1 MKILLTGGNGFIGSN
16 LRVHFE
22 KNNINYTL
30 LSRDEWMGNDNFTK
44 LDSVINKGDSFIFI
58 HLAGISNVGYCE
70 DNYDECFQ
78 VNSYAVEKL
87 LDKLKKDEIKE
98 FIYAS
103 SMATY
108 GDSND
113 KIVSENN
120 NLDGFNKYAES
131 KILGE
136 KFVDSWV
143 KNNNKIATIL
153 RIGNCYGSSYDGIV
167 SPRGVLAYII
177 NSILTGSD
185 ISLDFHNTSYKSA
198 VKSFINLDDLS
209 SLFLH
214 IIENREKK
222 NNLNIYNAVGDSY
235 ISIYDIFRFVVLH
248 HRYNGVL
255 NINFTNKVYNGVGSN
270 DNIKSDYNWKPKS
283 NLHHDILVY
292 LNKGKNL

>member
-22 KNNINYTL
+22 NKNINYIP

-44 LDSVINKGDSFIFI
+44 LDSVINKGDSIIFI

-70 DNYDECFQ
+70 DNYDDCFQ

-87 LDKLKKDEIKE
+87 LDKLNRDEIKE

-113 KIVSENN
+113 KILSEDS
-120 NLDGFNKYAES
+120 NLDGFNKYAKS

-153 RIGNCYGSSYDGIV
+153 RIGNCYGSSYDGKV
-167 SPRGVLAYII
+167 YPRGVLYYII
-177 NSILTGSD
+177 NSILTGSE
-185 ISLDFHNTSYKSA
+185 ISLDFHNLSYKSA

-209 SLFLH
+209 KLFLH
-214 IIENREKK
+214 IIEKREKK

-248 HRYNGVL
+248 HRYNGVI

-270 DNIKSDYNWKPKS
+270 NKVKSDYSWNPKS
-283 NLHHDILVY
+283 NLYDDILVY